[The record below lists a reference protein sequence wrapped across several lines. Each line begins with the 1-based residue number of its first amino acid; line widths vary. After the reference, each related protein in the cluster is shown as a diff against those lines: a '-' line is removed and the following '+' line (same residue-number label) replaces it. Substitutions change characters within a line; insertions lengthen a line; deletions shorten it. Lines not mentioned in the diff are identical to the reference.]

1 MISFLISREQL
12 SKWVMGERS
21 WWSPLVRNHPVLRP
35 AAHKVTQIR
44 EVSTNQ
50 FWNSFLQ
57 KKNQWI
63 SNLLPTIPSVVDCP
77 KILGSQRPFILLWP
91 QRLNCHLLRP
101 DLLGTN
107 YWISITCSLLFLG
120 HIGIQVRRNI
130 QPHWYRGAQKYSA
143 TLVSRCAEIFRHIIG
158 IENMS
163 SHATSPQLFWSVL
176 TGGAWSEEKL
186 ENCQSRYCGFSPLKG
201 QGSKQL
207 SKQMQPGPETKHTIW
222 THHTAGQGSNPS
234 KGTAIH

>member
-50 FWNSFLQ
+50 FQDTPSFLQ
-57 KKNQWI
+57 KIPGNIKPPPSHTKRRRLPKN
-63 SNLLPTIPSVVDCP
+63 TRV
-77 KILGSQRPFILLWP
+77 SQRPFILLWP

-107 YWISITCSLLFLG
+107 YWISITCSLLLVG

-130 QPHWYRGAQKYSA
+130 QPHWYPGAQKYSA
-143 TLVSRCAEIFRHIIG
+143 TLVSKTCQVTQPIHSFDQFLPA
-158 IENMS
+158 
-163 SHATSPQLFWSVL
+163 VL
-176 TGGAWSEEKL
+176 GRRK
-186 ENCQSRYCGFSPLKG
+186 N
-201 QGSKQL
+201 
-207 SKQMQPGPETKHTIW
+207 
-222 THHTAGQGSNPS
+222 
-234 KGTAIH
+234 